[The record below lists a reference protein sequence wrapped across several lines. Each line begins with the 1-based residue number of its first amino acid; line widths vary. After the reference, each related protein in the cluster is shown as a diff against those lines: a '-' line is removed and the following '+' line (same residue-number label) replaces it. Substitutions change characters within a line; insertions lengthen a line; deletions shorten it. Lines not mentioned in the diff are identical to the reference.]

1 MADDALAK
9 ELETLKADI
18 GKLRADVADLTRAV
32 KGVASGKVDDANA
45 RVHDEIRQAREE
57 LRRKVN
63 EARDYG
69 EKRVGDFAGQIG
81 EHPLGSVL
89 AAFGIGFVIA
99 KLMGLG
105 GRR

>member
-18 GKLRADVADLTRAV
+18 AKLRADVSDLTKV
-32 KGVASGKVDDANA
+32 IKNVAADKTDDAKSN
-45 RVHDEIRQAREE
+45 VYDEIQEAREE
-57 LRRKVN
+57 LRRKIN

-69 EKRVGDFAGQIG
+69 KQRVDELEGQVG

-89 AAFGIGFVIA
+89 AAFGVGFVIA
-99 KLMGLG
+99 KLMDIG

>member
-32 KGVASGKVDDANA
+32 KGVASDHVDGATA
-45 RVHDEIRQAREE
+45 GIRDEIRQAREE
-57 LRRKVN
+57 LRRTVN

-69 EKRVGDFAGQIG
+69 EKRVGELEGQVG

-99 KLMGLG
+99 KLMGLRW
-105 GRR
+105 RR